1 MNKWP
6 PFLCVLVAG
15 LAACGDDTASGGA
28 GASGGGGSGNSG
40 GQSSGGQ
47 NSGGQN
53 SGGNTVGCDAA
64 ADTVSTDAPLLAIA
78 GEENAAFGIFDPSLA
93 YAKDADVGV
102 MSYSRVVSEQ
112 DIHTAIATST
122 DAGATWTRVA
132 EVNSA
137 GSGTVPV
144 TNDPLCVGSCAG
156 SFVHE
161 VSSIVLDPDD
171 AAAARYK
178 LFSHRYLVARVQDP
192 QSKRLVNVSRYDIG
206 HIALQTAPAPEG
218 PWTEPTAIIGWA
230 GTSPFSQTNI
240 ETIATDEPELA
251 DCIAITEPAAL
262 SFGGDLYLAAGCVT
276 GDTIRIILFRST
288 DHAATWSYRGLLLDG
303 DESSCLGG
311 SSPRVNAPHLFTLE
325 DEVLLLASPS
335 TDDAYR
341 GCSVMRVDL
350 ATATIER
357 TEADEPAIVR
367 KLDTDPQGFTG
378 ACAYAEGA
386 TALGY
391 LVPWADVAATPVFRI
406 APSHIAAP

>member
-1 MNKWP
+1 MKP
-6 PFLCVLVAG
+6 SSLFLCTLAAA
-15 LAACGDDTASGGA
+15 LAACGDDTATGGS
-28 GASGGGGSGNSG
+28 GASGGSGQGGETNTGGENSG
-40 GQSSGGQ
+40 GGA
-47 NSGGQN
+47 
-53 SGGNTVGCDAA
+53 VLGCDAA
-64 ADTVSTDAPLLAIA
+64 ADTVSKDAPLLAIA

-132 EVNSA
+132 EANSS

-144 TNDPLCVGSCAG
+144 TNDPICTGSCAG
-156 SFVHE
+156 FFVHE

-171 AAAARYK
+171 TAEARYK
-178 LFSHRYLVARVQDP
+178 LFSHRYLIARVQDP
-192 QSKRLVNVSRYDIG
+192 ESKQLLSVNRYDIG

-218 PWTEPTAIIGWA
+218 PWSDSAAIIGWA

-240 ETIATDEPELA
+240 PTIATDEPALA

-262 SFGGDLYLAAGCVT
+262 SFEGNLYLAAGCAT

-288 DHAATWSYRGLLLDG
+288 DHAATWSYEGLLLDG
-303 DESSCLGG
+303 DESGCLGG
-311 SSPRVNAPHLFTLE
+311 SSPRVNAPHLFTLD
-325 DEVLLLASPS
+325 DEVFLIASPS
-335 TDDAYR
+335 VDDAYR
-341 GCSVMRVDL
+341 GCSVMGVDI
-350 ATATIER
+350 AAASIQR
-357 TEADEPAIVR
+357 TESDEPAIVR
-367 KLDTDPQGFTG
+367 KLDTDPAGFVG

-391 LVPWADVAATPVFRI
+391 LVPWADVAATPVFRM